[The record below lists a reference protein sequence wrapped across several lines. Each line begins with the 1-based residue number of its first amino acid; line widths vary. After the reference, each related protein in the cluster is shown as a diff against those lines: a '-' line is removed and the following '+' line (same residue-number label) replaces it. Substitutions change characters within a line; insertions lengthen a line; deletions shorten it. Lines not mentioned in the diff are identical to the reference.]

1 MGKNLLILGAFVSA
15 LMLASCVGGKK
26 ETVTYTPEEIAD
38 AGQVMNCLLYT
49 SGFVRPDMTCREQTF
64 RLSVCYNLFEDS
76 QIPSWSHILS
86 GIELRPTERMQ
97 LILYVS

>member
-38 AGQVMNCLLYT
+38 AGQVNTTTPHWLC
-49 SGFVRPDMTCREQTF
+49 
-64 RLSVCYNLFEDS
+64 
-76 QIPSWSHILS
+76 
-86 GIELRPTERMQ
+86 
-97 LILYVS
+97 

>member
-38 AGQVMNCLLYT
+38 AGQVMKYYDASLALLKNM
-49 SGFVRPDMTCREQTF
+49 VKEALKQKWEQK
-64 RLSVCYNLFEDS
+64 L
-76 QIPSWSHILS
+76 
-86 GIELRPTERMQ
+86 
-97 LILYVS
+97 